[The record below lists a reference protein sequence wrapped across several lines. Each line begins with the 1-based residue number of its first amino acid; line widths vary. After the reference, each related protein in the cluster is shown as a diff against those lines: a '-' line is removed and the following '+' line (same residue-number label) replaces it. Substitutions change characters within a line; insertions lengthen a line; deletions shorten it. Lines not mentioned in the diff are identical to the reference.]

1 MVGGL
6 GERIGGR
13 MVVVGFG
20 ERLGDGGGGGGGEAG
35 ERVGKD
41 GGMESGSPLEKLR
54 IGNES
59 HCWEQSDA
67 ALHCSLIEFRV

>member
-20 ERLGDGGGGGGGEAG
+20 ERLGDGGGGGEAG